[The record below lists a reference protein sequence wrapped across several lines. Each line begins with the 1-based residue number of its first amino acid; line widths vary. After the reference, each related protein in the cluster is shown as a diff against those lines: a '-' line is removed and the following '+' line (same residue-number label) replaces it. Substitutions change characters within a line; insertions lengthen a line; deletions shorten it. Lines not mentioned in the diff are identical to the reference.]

1 MNKLK
6 HHFLTQKLSKMKNS
20 ITVSEVEIDFKILDK
35 IIITGAAN
43 QEEALQAAEEW
54 CCENNCL
61 LRSNK
66 LEKSPAVLQGSS
78 IIYFAKVI
86 SDDYD

>member
-1 MNKLK
+1 
-6 HHFLTQKLSKMKNS
+6 MKNS
-20 ITVSEVEIDFKILDK
+20 IKESEVEIDLKFSDT
-35 IIITGAAN
+35 IIITGAVN
-43 QEEALQAAEEW
+43 EEEALQAAEEW

-61 LRSNK
+61 LESNK
-66 LEKSPAVLQGSS
+66 LEKSSAVLQGSS